1 MAEGPAKLR
10 YRRLESAIQKFVKV
24 AIPTDL
30 ERLQKHQINIEKYH
44 RCNQW
49 NKLHQEH
56 INASRTVQMLP
67 DLLSFCSQT
76 THQSQNTPP
85 LHNGFL
91 LLKHIYGTIF
101 LKQLRANMREMETI
115 CLRVTDED
123 SQALE
128 KIINPVKEQAAVA
141 LEKFLKLHLQFSEV
155 PNDHGNIVISQD
167 RNSSLVQSQSIEG
180 TFTDSQ
186 DSGSTLPQHS
196 VRGDLLL
203 PQIPQDH
210 DAAESWKNLEENLI
224 DLNNLVTEFSQ
235 LLHTQKEKID
245 SIEDHV
251 STAAENVEEGTK
263 NLGKAAKY
271 KLAMLPVAGAL
282 IGGVI
287 GGPIGLLAGFKVA
300 GAAAAI
306 GGGILGFTGGRMLLK
321 KHQQKIDE
329 ELSLSSSC
337 PEKEDSDR
345 KKSN

>member
-56 INASRTVQMLP
+56 INASRTVQ
-67 DLLSFCSQT
+67 
-76 THQSQNTPP
+76 
-85 LHNGFL
+85 
-91 LLKHIYGTIF
+91 
-101 LKQLRANMREMETI
+101 QLRANMREMETI